1 MKKLV
6 AIIGILM
13 LLQSA
18 LIPVHANNEI
28 SREEINEI
36 IEEVALQKSIPPVL
50 LKAIAWKES
59 GKSQFRN
66 GQPFIYAGNQGIM
79 QINEVHNSR
88 LDREALLYDTKY
100 NIETG
105 ADILLSR
112 WLFPDIA
119 TVGDR
124 DPDVLENW
132 YFALW
137 GYNGWL
143 GRNNPTDRNGNTYQ
157 DGIFDLIRT
166 RYNVAVSDLDWS
178 QVPSGERTPRGFNI
192 PDPETVSR
200 GHLLFYQPG
209 DRVEAAPEDLWLLED
224 PGKEHTGWAPQGSQ
238 LRVTSNA
245 RLEDGIYWYR
255 LESIDNGSEGWA
267 RSLDLIPVAVAEL
280 DENDAFSSLSVEE
293 LPVEVEEEFVEAPK
307 EREETEQPES
317 VDEPDAPTVPEEPT
331 LPAEPVF
338 IDMVEHPA
346 REAVERLNAAGVVSG
361 VSEDR
366 YDPDRP
372 MTRQELALVFEKV
385 FDLDDENAELQ
396 PEALPQ
402 DWDKVS
408 EWAQDS
414 LEVAMAHRII
424 TGHTDGTVRPTDHAT
439 REQGLMMLTKALELD
454 LEQAADDEPAFI
466 DAHRLS
472 EWAIPA
478 INLLIESE
486 LLEASEDMNLHPHR
500 AITRAEMAIL
510 LDRVVENHFQ

>member
-1 MKKLV
+1 MKKFV
-6 AIIGILM
+6 AIIGIIM

-18 LIPVHANNEI
+18 LIPAHANNEI

-50 LKAIAWKES
+50 LRAIAWKES

-100 NIETG
+100 NIEVG

-112 WLFPDIA
+112 WLFEDIA

-143 GRNNPTDRNGNTYQ
+143 NRNNPTDRNGNTYQ

-166 RYNVAVSDLDWS
+166 RYNVAVTDLDWS
-178 QVPSGERTPRGFNI
+178 QVPSGIRTPLGFNI
-192 PDPETVSR
+192 PNPDTVSR

-209 DRVEAAPEDLWLLED
+209 DRVKAAPQDLRLSKDIGGEQ
-224 PGKEHTGWAPQGSQ
+224 TNRFSQGSQ

-245 RLEDGIYWYR
+245 RLENGVYWYR
-255 LESIDNGSEGWA
+255 LESFDSEMEGWA

-280 DENDAFSSLSVEE
+280 DKKDVFRNLNAQNQEQLEPHNELEE
-293 LPVEVEEEFVEAPK
+293 I
-307 EREETEQPES
+307 
-317 VDEPDAPTVPEEPT
+317 EEPEKREKT
-331 LPAEPVF
+331 GEPVF
-338 IDMVEHPA
+338 IDMEEHMA
-346 REAVERLNAAGVVSG
+346 RYAVERLNAAGVVSG

-366 YDPDRP
+366 YEPDRP
-372 MTRQELALVFEKV
+372 MTRQELAVVFEKA
-385 FDLDDENAELQ
+385 FDLDNEKAELQ

-414 LEVAMAHRII
+414 LEVAMVYQII

-439 REQGLMMLTKALELD
+439 REQGLMMLTRALELD
-454 LEQAADDEPAFI
+454 LNQAADVEPAFG

-472 EWAIPA
+472 EWAVPA
-478 INLLIESE
+478 VNLLIESE
-486 LLEASEDMNLHPHR
+486 ILEASEEMNLNPGR
-500 AITRAEMAIL
+500 AMTRAEMAIL
-510 LDRVVENHFQ
+510 LDRAVENHFQ